1 MTETIINTNMIVMSG
16 KEEEILMTM
25 TIGIVGNRGEQNR
38 TGENRGEGPDQRVA
52 VVAQGETDHTP
63 HVWRYCHRHHNL
75 CCVSC
80 FPNVVTKISI
90 FSKAINGVNPR
101 CSQNLL
107 SNKANEKYKEPK
119 KPTSKD
125 QS

>member
-1 MTETIINTNMIVMSG
+1 MVLVESGDAGNNDDDGDWQCGQQNRTEENKMQ
-16 KEEEILMTM
+16 
-25 TIGIVGNRGEQNR
+25 QNR

-107 SNKANEKYKEPK
+107 SNKATEKYKEPK